1 MKNLKVFTFL
11 LLFLILGGCGGANL
25 TTDKAQRAVDK
36 ALDWTKKGGSVK
48 VTGIREL
55 SQENA
60 AQADIRFDGFQYNAD
75 MMGTP
80 ISKDQKAPEK
90 PDINSPNYWEQVSN
104 YGTEQ
109 IGTKTYSG
117 QGTGTFKRYNDGR
130 WVLTGVQFNFVSV
143 NSTVEVK

>member
-1 MKNLKVFTFL
+1 MKHLKVFVFL
-11 LLFLILGGCGGANL
+11 LLLSVIVGCGGANL

-36 ALDWTKKGGSVK
+36 SLDWTKKGGSAK
-48 VTGIREL
+48 VTGIREI
-55 SQENA
+55 SQDNV
-60 AQADIRFDGFQYNAD
+60 AQADIKFDGFQYNAD

-90 PDINSPNYWEQVSN
+90 PDPNSPDFYSKLSN

-109 IGTKTYSG
+109 VGAKTYTG

-143 NSTVEVK
+143 NSTVEVE